1 MQVTGQLPRSVRF
14 GYSLGSLVTGAFGTV
29 PGLLLLPY
37 LTDSL
42 GVRAGLAGVLVLLP
56 KAWDVI
62 LNPVAG
68 RISDR
73 TVTRI
78 GARRPYLLV
87 GGIVAGILFAGI
99 FAGPFGTA
107 AAAPLWTVAL
117 FVLCATAYAFYQVP
131 YNAMP
136 AELTEQYAERTRL
149 MTWRI
154 AMLAVAILIC
164 GAVAPAIAKG
174 NPDSILGHRHMGI
187 FVCVVMVLGTL
198 GAFVGTRRAPTSAVT
213 QSAPTLRAQFS
224 VARRNTAFLVLLIC
238 FVIQAAGIATML
250 AGVNYFA
257 AHVLGDGTNGPTY
270 LFAAFVG
277 PAIVVMPL
285 WSLVG
290 RRLGKRSGLVISS
303 LLFVAGALLIGAIG
317 WLQAPGALAYV
328 VTALVGVGYA
338 GEQVFALAMLADC
351 IAYDTGR
358 TGHQQGGVLA
368 GLWTAGET
376 FGLALGPGIF
386 ALFLQFTGYIST
398 TSGHPVVQP
407 ASVRAGVILGF
418 AVAPAVLVAGGLLL
432 LRAYRLAESVVAA
445 GVAQPAVATTS
456 A

>member
-1 MQVTGQLPRSVRF
+1 
-14 GYSLGSLVTGAFGTV
+14 
-29 PGLLLLPY
+29 
-37 LTDSL
+37 
-42 GVRAGLAGVLVLLP
+42 VLLP

-62 LNPVAG
+62 LNPISG

-78 GARRPYLLV
+78 GARRPYLLFA
-87 GGIVAGILFAGI
+87 GIAAGILFAGI
-99 FAGPFGTA
+99 FAGPFGTST
-107 AAAPLWTVAL
+107 AAPVWTVAL

-136 AELTEQYAERTRL
+136 AELTDDYAERTRV

-154 AMLAVAILIC
+154 AVLAIAILIC

-174 NPDSILGHRHMGI
+174 SSDNIVGHRYMGI
-187 FVCVVMVLGTL
+187 FVGVIMIVGALA
-198 GAFVGTRRAPTSAVT
+198 AFVGTRRAPVSAVT
-213 QSAPTLRAQFS
+213 ESAPSFRAQFT
-224 VARRNTAFLVLLIC
+224 VARRNTAYLVLFAC

-250 AGVNYFA
+250 AGVNYFGE
-257 AHVLGDGTNGPTY
+257 HVLGDAKNGPTF

-290 RRLGKRSGLVISS
+290 KRLGKLSGLVISS
-303 LLFVAGALLIGAIG
+303 LLFAVGALLIGAVA
-317 WLQAPGALAYV
+317 WLHAPGSLAFAA
-328 VTALVGVGYA
+328 TALVGVGYA

-351 IAYDTGR
+351 IAYDTAR
-358 TGHQQGGVLA
+358 TGQQQGGVLA

-386 ALFLQFTGYIST
+386 ALFLQFSGYIST
-398 TSGHPVVQP
+398 TSGHTVVQP
-407 ASVRAGVILGF
+407 DSVRVGVILGF
-418 AVAPAVLVAGGLLL
+418 TVAPALLVAGGLLL
-432 LRAYRLAESVVAA
+432 MRSYKLAESALTAA
-445 GVAQPAVATTS
+445 ERPDSSVAT
-456 A
+456 AGA

>member
-1 MQVTGQLPRSVRF
+1 V
-14 GYSLGSLVTGAFGTV
+14 
-29 PGLLLLPY
+29 
-37 LTDSL
+37 
-42 GVRAGLAGVLVLLP
+42 
-56 KAWDVI
+56 
-62 LNPVAG
+62 
-68 RISDR
+68 
-73 TVTRI
+73 
-78 GARRPYLLV
+78 
-87 GGIVAGILFAGI
+87 
-99 FAGPFGTA
+99 
-107 AAAPLWTVAL
+107 WTVAL
-117 FVLCATAYAFYQVP
+117 FVLCATAYAF
-131 YNAMP
+131 
-136 AELTEQYAERTRL
+136 L

-174 NPDSILGHRHMGI
+174 NPDSITGHRDMGI
-187 FVCVVMVLGTL
+187 FVRVVTVLGAL
-198 GAFVGTRRAPTSAVT
+198 GAFLGTRRGPMSAVSE
-213 QSAPTLRAQFS
+213 SAPSLRAQFA
-224 VARRNTAFLVLLIC
+224 VARRNTAFLVLLVC
-238 FVIQAAGIATML
+238 FVIQAAGIASML

-257 AHVLGDGTNGPTY
+257 EHVLGDGANGPTY

-303 LLFVAGALLIGAIG
+303 LLFVAGALSIGAIG
-317 WLQAPGALAYV
+317 WLHAPGALAYV

-338 GEQVFALAMLADC
+338 GEQVFALAMLAAC

-386 ALFLQFTGYIST
+386 ALFLQFCGYIST

-407 ASVRAGVILGF
+407 ASVRVGVILGF
-418 AVAPAVLVAGGLLL
+418 TVAPAVLVAGGLLL
-432 LRAYRLAESVVAA
+432 LRSYRLAASVVAA
-445 GVAQPAVATTS
+445 AVPRQAVATTS